1 LRFEERL
8 PRRAVQDATGLSAMQ
23 VRTRE
28 KRLRRQLATRLDSA
42 GYSRLAA
49 QSISIL
55 ILAILPAV
63 RV

>member
-1 LRFEERL
+1 
-8 PRRAVQDATGLSAMQ
+8 VQDATGLSAMQ

-28 KRLRRQLATRLDSA
+28 KRLRRELATRLDSA